1 MPNRLLRFHVLPS
14 IQGRER
20 DYTRKSRP
28 AVAKR
33 IREAREAAGLSRT
46 ELARLSGLT
55 VWRVRSIE
63 AGVLLFLEPAEYR
76 ALATSLGRSP
86 RWLAGLG
93 V

>member
-1 MPNRLLRFHVLPS
+1 MANRLLEFKQLPA

-20 DYTRKSRP
+20 CYTRKSRP
-28 AVAKR
+28 AVANR
-33 IREAREAAGLSRT
+33 LRAARESAGLSRT

-55 VWRVRSIE
+55 VWRLRSIE
-63 AGVLLFLEPAEYR
+63 AGLLLFLEPHEYR